1 MARTEDVT
9 ILITGATDGL
19 GERVATKRPAA
30 PAGTGPCVDRIGS
43 GVKSREVSSFFTKK

>member
-30 PAGTGPCVDRIGS
+30 LREPGLAWTGLDR
-43 GVKSREVSSFFTKK
+43 E